1 MSCFLEGIFI
11 FDAFFIGLSNVIIG
25 FFLNMVDLALSFH
38 RNIENLFNNSSNRL
52 DTGNIKNLFSGRFGD
67 WSDENGM
74 KQSSNIFNNQGN
86 ENMDNQSSGL
96 FSNGGNENSSS
107 GFFSNVNIFEELENR
122 YSKNSSNQHE
132 DVKFANGSTDIRRA
146 DFDENLKKD
155 FFKELM
161 ENRNMLN
168 FNSLMR
174 IGGVIF
180 CILIIVVLFISYFI
194 SFEMG
199 LVILGLFALL
209 TIAILYLPQIKKQNH
224 YSQFSKELPYALRQ
238 LATELRSG
246 KSLFDSIDSVVDA
259 DYGILSIEFSR
270 LLREVRYGESTENAF
285 IHLNSRVKSK
295 GLSRASSEILSTLR
309 VGGNLSNSLSIIA
322 EDMNFDM
329 RMKLRE
335 YSQKLNAFIMIY
347 TFLAILAPVILL
359 TLLLAASVVMGDI
372 VPANLILVLYGLF
385 FPMIIVFLGFF
396 IKKLEPNV

>member
-1 MSCFLEGIFI
+1 MEGIFI

>member
-1 MSCFLEGIFI
+1 
-11 FDAFFIGLSNVIIG
+11 
-25 FFLNMVDLALSFH
+25 
-38 RNIENLFNNSSNRL
+38 
-52 DTGNIKNLFSGRFGD
+52 
-67 WSDENGM
+67 
-74 KQSSNIFNNQGN
+74 
-86 ENMDNQSSGL
+86 
-96 FSNGGNENSSS
+96 
-107 GFFSNVNIFEELENR
+107 
-122 YSKNSSNQHE
+122 
-132 DVKFANGSTDIRRA
+132 
-146 DFDENLKKD
+146 
-155 FFKELM
+155 
-161 ENRNMLN
+161 MLN

-174 IGGVIF
+174 IGGVAF
-180 CILIIVVLFISYFI
+180 CILFIVVLFISYFI

-322 EDMNFDM
+322 EDINFDM